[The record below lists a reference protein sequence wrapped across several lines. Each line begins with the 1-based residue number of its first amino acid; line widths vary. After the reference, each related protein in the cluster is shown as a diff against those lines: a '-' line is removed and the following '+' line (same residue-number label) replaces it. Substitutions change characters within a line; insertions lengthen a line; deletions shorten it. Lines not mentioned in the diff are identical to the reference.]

1 MSNKIN
7 KIINLTPHEIK
18 IVGEDGEAI
27 ATFPPSGKVARV
39 QQESVEIPEMTKKL
53 GGIKVVKTEYKEI
66 DNLPPKEEGKI
77 YIVSVVVLQ
86 ALKQRGI
93 ERNDVVA
100 PDTGPES
107 VVRDFQGNIIGVKRF
122 MVL

>member
-1 MSNKIN
+1 MVRL
-7 KIINLTPHEIK
+7 INLTPHEITV
-18 IVGEDGEAI
+18 VGEDGEPI

-39 QQESVEIPEMTKKL
+39 QQNAEKIKEVEIRGVK
-53 GGIKVVKTEYKEI
+53 IDVVRTEYSEI
-66 DNLPPKEEGKI
+66 IDLPEKRENTVFL
-77 YIVSVVVLQ
+77 VSVLVLQ

-107 VVRDFQGNIIGVKRF
+107 AVRDEKGNIVGVRRF